1 MSTDLIAPVESKE
14 TFLSIPVT
22 PAMIEKFKGYP
33 MTIEDVT
40 DKKALKVVHDRRME
54 LRNARTATDK
64 ARKKMNEDAR
74 AEIDRNNAIYK
85 AVLEELAP
93 IEEALRAEEER
104 VEKAIEDMRV
114 AAANKLCQERM
125 AQFAEI
131 GYEVQESVVR
141 SMSADAFE
149 SALLMARGVVAERA
163 RLAAIAKQQEEE
175 RLRLEAERQAEFE
188 RQELERMK
196 QQSEEAERQRI
207 ENERLE
213 AERQAAE
220 AERLKK
226 QAEEDAA
233 RKAEADRLEA
243 EKKAFEEERQ
253 KAQAEIDRQRAE
265 MAAMLEEQA
274 ERERKAAE
282 EKRLADEQEL
292 LAKQRAQLAAEQAER
307 DRLRLERE
315 AEEKRLAEE
324 RAEIERAR
332 LEAMKPDIQKLSD
345 YVAKLEKVK
354 VPEISEAGKELADR
368 VCQVFLDA
376 VISMNAML
384 GK

>member
-1 MSTDLIAPVESKE
+1 MSTDLITPVESKE
-14 TFLSIPVT
+14 AFLSIPVT

-33 MTIEDVT
+33 MKIEDIT
-40 DKKALKVVHDRRME
+40 DKKALKIVHDRRME

-74 AEIDRNNAIYK
+74 AEIERNNAIYK

-125 AQFAEI
+125 DQFAEI
-131 GYEVQESVVR
+131 GYEVQEQAVR
-141 SMSADAFE
+141 AMSADAFE

-163 RLAAIAKQQEEE
+163 RLAAIAKEQEAE
-175 RLRLEAERQAEFE
+175 RLRLEQERQAEFE
-188 RQELERMK
+188 RQEAERMK
-196 QQSEEAERQRI
+196 QQAEEAERQRV

-220 AERLKK
+220 AERMKQ

-253 KAQAEIDRQRAE
+253 RVQAEIDRQRAE

-282 EKRLADEQEL
+282 EKRLAEEQEL
-292 LAKQRAQLAAEQAER
+292 LAKQRAQIAAEQAER
-307 DRLRLERE
+307 ERLRLERE

-324 RAEIERAR
+324 RAEADRVR

-354 VPEISEAGKELADR
+354 VPDVSDAGRELADR
-368 VCQVFLDA
+368 VCQVFLGA
-376 VISMNAML
+376 ITAMNAIV